1 MLIININAFNYIKK
15 KQLLKY
21 YANVILVC
29 NNYGGYPIF
38 PSVYGRPTV
47 TVV

>member
-1 MLIININAFNYIKK
+1 MLIINIIAFNYNKR

-21 YANVILVC
+21 YASVILVC
-29 NNYGGYPIF
+29 NNYGEYPIF